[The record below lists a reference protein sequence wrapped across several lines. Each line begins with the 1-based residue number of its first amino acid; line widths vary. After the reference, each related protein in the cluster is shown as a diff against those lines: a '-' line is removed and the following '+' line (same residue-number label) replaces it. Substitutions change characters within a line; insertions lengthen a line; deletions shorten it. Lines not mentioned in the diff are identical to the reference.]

1 MLGKD
6 IIKII
11 EENGLENYEFCVAS
25 TMSGNIKTKVNTVI
39 SWPTCEQINR
49 ESYNTKNQGNAKIAI
64 LTEIVA

>member
-11 EENGLENYEFCVAS
+11 QENELENYEFCVAS
-25 TMSGNIKTKVNTVI
+25 TMAGNIKTKVNTVI
-39 SWPTCEQINR
+39 SWPTCEQINKQ
-49 ESYNTKNQGNAKIAI
+49 SYDTKNKGNAKIAI